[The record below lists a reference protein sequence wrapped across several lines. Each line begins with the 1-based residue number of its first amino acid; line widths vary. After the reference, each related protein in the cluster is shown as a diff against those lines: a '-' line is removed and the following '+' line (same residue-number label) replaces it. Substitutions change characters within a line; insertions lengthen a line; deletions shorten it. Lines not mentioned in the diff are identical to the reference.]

1 MADEAAAGATAYN
14 ERAAGL
20 QMEMDNLRKN
30 RALDAL
36 ERIYGPTAG
45 DPEDAQKNQNYLTS
59 MQQDPLRTQGLAL
72 GNTAQDLGNQ
82 GAAISNRTAGAN
94 GDTAAALRAAQ
105 FLKLHANPDGSI
117 GPDAINQVLTPEN
130 AQLFGMDPA
139 HLDPTKQIFGS
150 VHGAGAVDHI
160 IQALQAGGAGQLQG
174 SAQYGTDPATGAP
187 VEILH
192 TKSGQTIVR
201 PLQGGATPTI
211 LTNAGTSAFRA
222 TTGRQNAGTAAFN
235 AGVRANNSEFGSP
248 SGALSPDAAVPTQ
261 PVAPPA
267 PTLQTGGIS
276 PAAIDMLIKKH
287 GGVDGAIAAT
297 ADMPNGDNIAKAI
310 ADRFEQTQGRSAA
323 ATPQPAAIPPD
334 SLFAKLPPKGRN
346 EAIGGAQNIV
356 NQASNLQTINTL
368 LDSVDSQIGAYTTGG
383 GSLLDK
389 IPGTGATDLKANLT
403 SLKAAGLTAWINS
416 LKNSKGQTG
425 IGRVLQSEA
434 NAAMAMFGN
443 MEQDQ
448 SAHQLQFHSQLFR
461 RAVNNLYQHAQQ
473 AFHAQYGVAPEAALG
488 VPPVSTTPA
497 SSRPTA
503 PAGWSIK
510 VVK

>member
-45 DPEDAQKNQNYLTS
+45 DPADAQANQNYLAST
-59 MQQDPLRTQGLAL
+59 QQDPLKTQGMAL
-72 GNTAQDLGNQ
+72 GNTAQDLSNQ
-82 GAAISNRTAGAN
+82 GAAISNRTAGASA
-94 GDTAAALRAAQ
+94 DAAGAYRMAQMLRAQ
-105 FLKLHANPDGSI
+105 ANEDGSI
-117 GPDAINQVLTPEN
+117 PPDVLQKTLTPDVLQTFGVDPAHN
-130 AQLFGMDPA
+130 AQL
-139 HLDPTKQIFGS
+139 LQILGS
-150 VHGAGAVDHI
+150 AHGADALDHI
-160 IQALQAGGAGQLQG
+160 SQALLGPQKTVGGVA
-174 SAQYGTDPATGAP
+174 YGTDASGHPVVILNTATG
-187 VEILH
+187 
-192 TKSGQTIVR
+192 TIQR
-201 PLQGGATPTI
+201 SLNGTTPT
-211 LTNAGTSAFRA
+211 TVQNAGTSAFRA
-222 TTGRQNAGTAAFN
+222 ATGRQQAITAAGRLGLAAGN
-235 AGVRANNSEFGSP
+235 AEFP
-248 SGALSPDAAVPTQ
+248 ALAPGATGPTQ
-261 PVAPPA
+261 PIAPPA
-267 PTLQTGGIS
+267 PPLQTGGIS

-287 GGVDGAIAAT
+287 GSVEDAIAAT
-297 ADMPNGDNIAKAI
+297 TDMPNGDNIAKAI
-310 ADRFEQTQGRSAA
+310 ADRWTQTHGQGGAT
-323 ATPQPAAIPPD
+323 ATPQPAAIPSD

-368 LDSVDSQIGAYTTGG
+368 LDSVDTQIGAYTTGG

-389 IPGTGATDLKANLT
+389 IPGTAATDLKANLA

-443 MEQDQ
+443 MEQEQ
-448 SAHQLQFHSQLFR
+448 SAGQLRFHSQLFR

-473 AFHAQYGVAPEAALG
+473 AYHAQYGVAPEAALG
-488 VPPVSTTPA
+488 VAPVSTTPA
-497 SSRPTA
+497 SNRPAA